1 MIELMPD
8 GWLLLL
14 DRLSRKLLEGGG
26 HHIHI
31 APLEE
36 DDVARRLF
44 RSVLLECIVMLHFRR
59 TITRPVSYYALFK

>member
-8 GWLLLL
+8 GWLLLLL

-31 APLEE
+31 ASLEE

-44 RSVLLECIVMLHFRR
+44 CSVLLECIVN
-59 TITRPVSYYALFK
+59 PVFVGSALEALDME